1 MKSNKYISGLFVAMT
16 LVSSCNSDDMPQIAG
31 DNNVKVSA
39 SISDM
44 QTRTNAEGN
53 GGSFS
58 AGDKI
63 VLTNITNNTTATY
76 ITADGKGSFAPE
88 GEEAV
93 AWAPSVKN
101 NFRAYSPV
109 SASYESFEIPSDQ
122 STVEGIRSADWLK
135 AEALN
140 VVRPNDAT
148 LAINFKHQL
157 AKVTMT
163 INEYTGSM
171 AGANVASYT
180 PTDVVLNSAAKIAG
194 NGAEYGLHAI
204 APYVVVDNSAGKHSF
219 VALVAPQAYKSGD
232 IFMSFTLNGRTYKV
246 MANADLCK
254 ANFLVA
260 GKNYCFNLTVDGV
273 EEVSIGSVSVLDWE
287 EGNVVNNMGGN
298 LSSSETSYN
307 QEATLT
313 IDPNNPTHAIIQ
325 AGKSPFSDSFI
336 DIHSEIPAG
345 ITDLTIKGLPRIID
359 WNCAMSIKY
368 YLKNYNVVV
377 EDVEKF
383 CYENDSQSYNY
394 DKILTFADATSISL
408 LDGGYDKWVNNE
420 TGNVFVP
427 AKRTIKALKPLEYV
441 SSLIRDYKK
450 YAEYYEKSYG
460 RSFNFPYDL
469 YPNNSKSEM
478 TLYLSANQKKMV
490 LAELIEDY
498 YIIKRSD
505 YDSDDLYIYR
515 STDENFWASGE
526 KEKSNFEFCGIT
538 YKKIIKI
545 Q

>member
-1 MKSNKYISGLFVAMT
+1 MKSNKYISGLFVAML

-63 VLTNITNNTTATY
+63 ILTNITNNTTATY

-101 NFRAYSPV
+101 SFQAYSPV

-171 AGANVASYT
+171 EGANVASYT

-298 LSSSETSYN
+298 LSYSY

-325 AGKSPFSDSFI
+325 ADSYGSI
-336 DIHSEIPAG
+336 DYDLLEEIPAD
-345 ITDLTIKGLPRIID
+345 ITDVTLKGVYKSVDIYTENGVIVSNLI
-359 WNCAMSIKY
+359 SK
-368 YLKNYNVVV
+368 YNVVV

-383 CYENDSQSYNY
+383 SFGPNSLLFDF
-394 DKILTFADATSISL
+394 DKILTFADATSLLSL
-408 LDGGYDKWVNNE
+408 RGGYLDYIGYDSNSKKEEYGHMPYDK
-420 TGNVFVP
+420 
-427 AKRTIKALKPLEYV
+427 TIKALKPLEYV
-441 SSLIRDYKK
+441 SSQIRDYK
-450 YAEYYEKSYG
+450 ERYENNSYII
-460 RSFNFPYDL
+460 FNYDL
-469 YPNNSKSEM
+469 YPNDSKSEM

-490 LAELIEDY
+490 FEELVDG
-498 YIIKRSD
+498 YIPNLFSYQTTD
-505 YDSDDLYIYR
+505 TSDDLYIYR

-538 YKKIIKI
+538 FKKIIKI

>member
-1 MKSNKYISGLFVAMT
+1 MKSNKYISGLFVAML

-76 ITADGKGSFAPE
+76 ITADGKGLFAPE

-101 NFRAYSPV
+101 SFQAYSPV

-171 AGANVASYT
+171 EGANVASYT

-287 EGNVVNNMGGN
+287 KGNVVNNMGGN
-298 LSSSETSYN
+298 LSSSC

-325 AGKSPFSDSFI
+325 ADSYGSI
-336 DIHSEIPAG
+336 DYDLLEEIPAD
-345 ITDLTIKGLPRIID
+345 ITDVTLKGVNKSVDID
-359 WNCAMSIKY
+359 SENGVIVSNLIRK
-368 YLKNYNVVV
+368 YNVVL

-383 CYENDSQSYNY
+383 RFGNRGMMTNY
-394 DKILTFADATSISL
+394 SHILTLADATSLSF
-408 LDGGYDKWVNNE
+408 LDGGYMGAVGE
-420 TGNVFVP
+420 ELGYTP
-427 AKRTIKALKPLEYV
+427 YKRTIKALKPLEYV
-441 SSLIRDYKK
+441 SSLIRDYKEWSEDISGK
-450 YAEYYEKSYG
+450 V
-460 RSFNFPYDL
+460 PYDL

-478 TLYLSANQKKMV
+478 TLYLSANQKKMA
-490 LAELIEDY
+490 LAELLEGYQTDNSS
-498 YIIKRSD
+498 KVSP
-505 YDSDDLYIYR
+505 DDLYIYR

>member
-1 MKSNKYISGLFVAMT
+1 MKSNKYIGGLIVAM
-16 LVSSCNSDDMPQIAG
+16 LMASSCNNDDMPQVEN

-39 SISDM
+39 TVSGM
-44 QTRTNAEGN
+44 QTRANAEGN

-76 ITADGKGSFAPE
+76 VTTDGSNSFTPE
-88 GEEAV
+88 GEDAV
-93 AWAPSVKN
+93 TWQPSVKN
-101 NFRAYSPV
+101 SFQAYSPA

-232 IFMSFTLNGRTYKV
+232 VFMSFSLNGRTYKV
-246 MANADLCK
+246 MANSDLCK
-254 ANFLVA
+254 ADYLKA
-260 GKNYCFNLTVDGV
+260 GKNYCFNLTVEGV

-287 EGNVVNNMGGN
+287 QGDVVNNIGGN
-298 LSSSETSYN
+298 LSTPY
-307 QEATLT
+307 QECTLT
-313 IDPNNPTHAIIQ
+313 VDPNDPTHAIIQ
-325 AGKSPFSDSFI
+325 CDSYG
-336 DIHSEIPAG
+336 DITNGIYTNMPSG
-345 ITDLTIKGLPRIID
+345 ITDVTIKGH
-359 WNCAMSIKY
+359 
-368 YLKNYNVVV
+368 KNTCNYRADGGFYTLSRGYNVVM
-377 EDVEKF
+377 EDVEKIIYADDYLSSKIMTF
-383 CYENDSQSYNY
+383 PDATMLSLMRGGYVDEYQYNY
-394 DKILTFADATSISL
+394 HP
-408 LDGGYDKWVNNE
+408 V
-420 TGNVFVP
+420 TG
-427 AKRTIKALKPLEYV
+427 TIKALKPLEYV
-441 SSLIRDYKK
+441 SSSITDYTFFLKNDP
-450 YAEYYEKSYG
+450 SY
-460 RSFNFPYDL
+460 PIETI
-469 YPNNSKSEM
+469 PNNSKSEM
-478 TLYLSANQKKMV
+478 TLYLSANQKEMALEEVIKS
-490 LAELIEDY
+490 Y
-498 YIIKRSD
+498 RSPYISSV
-505 YDSDDLYIYR
+505 YDDLYIYR
-515 STDENFWASGE
+515 PTDENFWASGE
-526 KEKSNFEFCGIT
+526 TEKSNFEFCGIT

>member
-1 MKSNKYISGLFVAMT
+1 MKSNKYISGLFVAML

-171 AGANVASYT
+171 EGANVASYT

-287 EGNVVNNMGGN
+287 KGNVVNNMGGN
-298 LSSSETSYN
+298 LSSSC

-325 AGKSPFSDSFI
+325 AACSGSI
-336 DIHSEIPAG
+336 DYNLLDEIPAD
-345 ITDLTIKGLPRIID
+345 ITDVTLKAVIKSID
-359 WNCAMSIKY
+359 NYSGNGVIFSNLIRK
-368 YLKNYNVVV
+368 YNVVL

-383 CYENDSQSYNY
+383 RFGNRGMMTNY
-394 DKILTFADATSISL
+394 SHILTLADATSLSF
-408 LDGGYDKWVNNE
+408 LDGGYMGSVSE
-420 TGNVFVP
+420 ELVYTP
-427 AKRTIKALKPLEYV
+427 YKRTIKALKPLEYV
-441 SSLIRDYKK
+441 SSLIRDYKEWSEDISGK
-450 YAEYYEKSYG
+450 V
-460 RSFNFPYDL
+460 PYDL

-478 TLYLSANQKKMV
+478 TLYLSANQKKMA
-490 LAELIEDY
+490 LAELLEGY
-498 YIIKRSD
+498 QTENYNKVSP
-505 YDSDDLYIYR
+505 DDLYIYH

-538 YKKIIKI
+538 FKKIIKI